1 MPTVT
6 NLTQAQV
13 NKIQIDEG
21 VLYVDY
27 GETSER
33 KIGPTRGGGEFNA
46 TQTIRDIEFDGR
58 VGKTAGMQVI
68 ESQEAVLKVNSLCC
82 SQKEIEFALPGCRV
96 SGTGDAAIIKNA
108 KAGVLSAA
116 SGSSVYCKNL
126 TLFAK
131 LMDGKFKKITI
142 FNPLNEAAFAVKAV
156 QKAENEL
163 ALEVYAHYTIS
174 DLNGDLYQI
183 EEVTSAESEA
193 ALSALTI
200 GDLVLSPSFSS
211 GELEYTAATTNASD
225 KITAAPTNANATVVI
240 KNGATTVASG
250 SAASWSAGENTV
262 TVTVTNGNNTRTY
275 TVIVTK
281 S

>member
-27 GETSER
+27 GEASER

-225 KITAAPTNANATVVI
+225 KITAAPTN
-240 KNGATTVASG
+240 GRPPRGSSG
-250 SAASWSAGENTV
+250 RPAKTSLHRNESPS
-262 TVTVTNGNNTRTY
+262 
-275 TVIVTK
+275 IP
-281 S
+281 

>member
-27 GETSER
+27 GEASER

-96 SGTGDAAIIKNA
+96 SGTGDAAVIKNA

>member
-27 GETSER
+27 GEASER

-225 KITAAPTNANATVVI
+225 KSTAAPTNANATVVI

>member
-21 VLYVDY
+21 VLFVDY

-82 SQKEIEFALPGCRV
+82 SQEEIQLALPGCRV
-96 SGTGDAAIIKNA
+96 TGTGDAAVIKNA

-116 SGSSVYCKNL
+116 SGTSVYFKNL

-142 FNPLNEAAFAVKAV
+142 LNPLNEAAFAVKAV
-156 QKAENEL
+156 QKSENEL
-163 ALEVYAHYTIS
+163 ALEVYAHYTIA

-183 EEVTSAESEA
+183 EEVSTDPQAE
-193 ALSALTI
+193 
-200 GDLVLSPSFSS
+200 
-211 GELEYTAATTNASD
+211 
-225 KITAAPTNANATVVI
+225 
-240 KNGATTVASG
+240 
-250 SAASWSAGENTV
+250 
-262 TVTVTNGNNTRTY
+262 
-275 TVIVTK
+275 
-281 S
+281 

>member
-27 GETSER
+27 GEASER